1 MRRVYKQPGLGNGY
15 DMSTENLETL
25 LKEVRKD
32 VGLAAMLGADP
43 RQFENR
49 GLEPGEIAA
58 LLNQDIEALKVMGVD
73 PELARGAHLI
83 GRMTG

>member
-1 MRRVYKQPGLGNGY
+1 
-15 DMSTENLETL
+15 MSVEKLEAL
-25 LKEVRKD
+25 LKDVRKD

-43 RQFENR
+43 RNMEDR
-49 GLEPGEIAA
+49 GLEPNEIAA
-58 LLNQDIEALKVMGVD
+58 LLNQDVEALTEMGVD

>member
-1 MRRVYKQPGLGNGY
+1 
-15 DMSTENLETL
+15 MSKENLEKL

-43 RQFENR
+43 REMEKH

-58 LLNQDIEALKVMGVD
+58 LLNQDVDAITEMGID

>member
-1 MRRVYKQPGLGNGY
+1 
-15 DMSTENLETL
+15 MSVENVEKL
-25 LKEVRKD
+25 LKDVRKD

-43 RQFENR
+43 RQMEDR

-58 LLNQDIEALKVMGVD
+58 LLNQDVDALKEMGVD
-73 PELARGAHLI
+73 AELARGAHLI

>member
-1 MRRVYKQPGLGNGY
+1 
-15 DMSTENLETL
+15 MSVENLEKV

-43 RQFENR
+43 RQMENR
-49 GLEPGEIAA
+49 GLEPKEIAA
-58 LLNQDIEALKVMGVD
+58 LLNQDVEALKEMGVD

-83 GRMTG
+83 RRMTG

>member
-1 MRRVYKQPGLGNGY
+1 
-15 DMSTENLETL
+15 MSVEKVEEL

-43 RQFENR
+43 RNFEKY
-49 GLEPGEIAA
+49 GLEPKEIAL
-58 LLNQDIEALKVMGVD
+58 LLNQDVDGLREMGVD
-73 PELARGAHLI
+73 PELAQGAHLI

>member
-1 MRRVYKQPGLGNGY
+1 
-15 DMSTENLETL
+15 MSVESVETL

-43 RQFENR
+43 RQMENR
-49 GLEPGEIAA
+49 GLEPAEIAA
-58 LLNQDIEALKVMGVD
+58 LLNQDVEALKEMGVD

>member
-1 MRRVYKQPGLGNGY
+1 
-15 DMSTENLETL
+15 MSIETVEEL

-43 RQFENR
+43 RNFDKYDI
-49 GLEPGEIAA
+49 EPEERRA
-58 LLNQDIEALKVMGVD
+58 LLDQDVDALCQMGVD
-73 PELARGAHLI
+73 AELARGAHLI

>member
-1 MRRVYKQPGLGNGY
+1 
-15 DMSTENLETL
+15 MSVEKLEEL

-43 RQFENR
+43 RQMENR
-49 GLEPGEIAA
+49 GLEPGEIAL
-58 LLNQDIEALKVMGVD
+58 LLNQDIDGLTDMGVD

>member
-1 MRRVYKQPGLGNGY
+1 
-15 DMSTENLETL
+15 MSTEKVEEL

-43 RQFENR
+43 RQMEDR
-49 GLEPGEIAA
+49 GLEPKEIAA
-58 LLNQDIEALKVMGVD
+58 LLSQDVEALKEMGVD

>member
-1 MRRVYKQPGLGNGY
+1 
-15 DMSTENLETL
+15 MSVENVETL

-32 VGLAAMLGADP
+32 VGLAALLGADP
-43 RQFENR
+43 RQMQER
-49 GLEPGEIAA
+49 GLEPKEIAA
-58 LLNQDIEALKVMGVD
+58 LLNQDTDALEEMGVD

>member
-1 MRRVYKQPGLGNGY
+1 
-15 DMSTENLETL
+15 MSVENLETL

-43 RQFENR
+43 RNMEER
-49 GLEPGEIAA
+49 GLEPEEIRA
-58 LLNQDIEALKVMGVD
+58 LLDQDVEALKEMGVD
-73 PELARGAHLI
+73 PELATGAHLI

>member
-1 MRRVYKQPGLGNGY
+1 
-15 DMSTENLETL
+15 MSVEKVEAL
-25 LKEVRKD
+25 LKDVSKD

-43 RQFENR
+43 RQMENR

-58 LLNQDIEALKVMGVD
+58 LLNQDVKGLEEMGVD
-73 PELARGAHLI
+73 PELAKGAHLI

>member
-1 MRRVYKQPGLGNGY
+1 
-15 DMSTENLETL
+15 MSVEKLEEL

-43 RQFENR
+43 RQMENR
-49 GLEPGEIAA
+49 GLEPGEIAL
-58 LLNQDIEALKVMGVD
+58 LLNQDIDGLTEMGVD